1 MNQSSVLYR
10 LQQID
15 SQLDHAKN
23 RLHEVEVALNENTA
37 LINAQ
42 QMVTSANADLSVEL
56 KKLRNAEDAVKDV
69 RIKIEQTESTLYGGK
84 VHNPKELQDL
94 QNEAAAL
101 KRRLTDL
108 EDRQLESMLSSEDA
122 ENKVKSAINKMNDIN
137 SQIIEQNAQLSG
149 EKTQLLNQIDR
160 LEAERKPALVP
171 IQNNDLILY
180 EQLRKMRNGVAV
192 VKVSAKACTA
202 CGTTLTAALIQST
215 QSPGQLIRCPTCG
228 RILYSG

>member
-42 QMVTSANADLSVEL
+42 QMVSSANADLSVEL
-56 KKLRNAEDAVKDV
+56 KKLRNAEEAVKDV

-84 VHNPKELQDL
+84 VQNPKELQDL

-122 ENKVKSAINKMNDIN
+122 EINVKSAINKMNDIN
-137 SQIIEQNAQLSG
+137 SQIIEQNAQLSA
-149 EKTQLLNQIDR
+149 EKTKLLNQIDR
-160 LEAERKPALVP
+160 LEAERKAALVP

-215 QSPGQLIRCPTCG
+215 QSPGLLVRCPTCG
-228 RILYSG
+228 RILYPG

>member
-56 KKLRNAEDAVKDV
+56 KKLRNAEEAVKDV

-122 ENKVKSAINKMNDIN
+122 EITVKSAINKMNDIN
-137 SQIIEQNAQLSG
+137 SQIIEQNAQLSA

-160 LEAERKPALVP
+160 LEAERKAALAP

-215 QSPGQLIRCPTCG
+215 QSPGQLVRCPTCG
-228 RILYSG
+228 RILYPG

>member
-1 MNQSSVLYR
+1 MNQSSGLYR

-15 SQLDHAKN
+15 SQLDHVKN
-23 RLHEVEVALNENTA
+23 RLHEVEGALNENTA

-56 KKLRNAEDAVKDV
+56 KKLRNAEEAVKDV

-122 ENKVKSAINKMNDIN
+122 EINVKSAINKMDDIN
-137 SQIIEQNAQLSG
+137 SQIIEQNAQLSA
-149 EKTQLLNQIDR
+149 EKTILLNQIDR
-160 LEAERKPALVP
+160 LEAERKAALAP

-215 QSPGQLIRCPTCG
+215 QSPGLLVRCPTCG
-228 RILYSG
+228 RILYPG

>member
-10 LQQID
+10 LQLID
-15 SQLDHAKN
+15 SQLDHVKN

-42 QMVTSANADLSVEL
+42 QMVTSANEDLSVEL
-56 KKLRNAEDAVKDV
+56 KKLHKAEEAVKDIK
-69 RIKIEQTESTLYGGK
+69 IKIEQTESTLYSGK
-84 VHNPKELQDL
+84 VQNPKELQDL

-101 KRRLTDL
+101 KRRITDL

-149 EKTQLLNQIDR
+149 EKTKLLNQIDR
-160 LEAERKPALVP
+160 LEAERKAALAP

-215 QSPGQLIRCPTCG
+215 QSPGLLVRCPNCG
-228 RILYSG
+228 RILYPG

>member
-15 SQLDHAKN
+15 SQLDHVKN

-42 QMVTSANADLSVEL
+42 QMVTSANEDLSVEL
-56 KKLRNAEDAVKDV
+56 KKLHKAEEAVKDIK
-69 RIKIEQTESTLYGGK
+69 IKIEQTESTLYSGK
-84 VHNPKELQDL
+84 VQNPKELQDL

-149 EKTQLLNQIDR
+149 EKTKLLNQIDR
-160 LEAERKPALVP
+160 LEAERKAALAP
-171 IQNNDLILY
+171 IQSNDLILY

-215 QSPGQLIRCPTCG
+215 QSPGLLVRCPTCG
-228 RILYSG
+228 RILYPG